1 VQLLSDTT
9 ALLAVGHEGDH
20 ATRLTLDPAA
30 LPPSGLGFGA
40 TLVAPA
46 DGGEAREGE
55 TVVAGGRFASPT
67 RAPTPRASAGGRR
80 PTWSFALDT
89 ASYGTGHRTIAV
101 RLVERGTET
110 ARDTVRCSSADS
122 GPSVRAATAARR

>member
-55 TVVAGGRFASPT
+55 TVVAGGRFAFPDAGT
-67 RAPTPRASAGGRR
+67 DPEGVGGRPETHLVVRPGHGVVRHGPPHHRRTAGGARHR
-80 PTWSFALDT
+80 DRS
-89 ASYGTGHRTIAV
+89 GHRAV
-101 RLVERGTET
+101 LFR
-110 ARDTVRCSSADS
+110 
-122 GPSVRAATAARR
+122 